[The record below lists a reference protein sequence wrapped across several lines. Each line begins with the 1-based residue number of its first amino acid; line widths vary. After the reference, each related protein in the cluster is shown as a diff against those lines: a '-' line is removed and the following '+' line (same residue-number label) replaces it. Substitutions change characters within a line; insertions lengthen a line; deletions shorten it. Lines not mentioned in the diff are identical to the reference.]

1 MWALRGLTLA
11 IVVAGFVT
19 LHPRAP
25 LWGDGVEYA
34 ATLMAWVNHASPD
47 IRAEDLAAVPS
58 PFARLG
64 YDGVHPNMV
73 VTGASGTRYAAHFW
87 LYPLLCAPAAL
98 LLRLLG
104 ADPLLA
110 FPATN
115 AILFAALA
123 AGALW
128 SRRLSR
134 RDRGMHALAA
144 VTPVVSYLPFA
155 HPEAFTWG
163 CVLASLL
170 AVNHGRYA
178 IAAAV
183 AACGA
188 MQNPPVAALAA
199 FCVVLA
205 VYERGTRH
213 ALLPAA
219 AAALCLAPPLFYLF
233 TVGEA
238 APLVRPGFVDWHLAT
253 PARVWSMLTDLDQGL
268 LPFVPGLLVLAG
280 VNLSRARS
288 LPHVGMLC
296 VLVVFI
302 AGSATSN
309 NWSSALAG
317 LMRYAVWVIPLLA
330 WLATEP
336 DLPIGRRGI
345 GLVLV
350 AHAALLAMPA
360 PTQSLHSRLARYAL
374 ERWPSWY
381 SADPEIFGERTLG
394 LDWVWRERLPLGF
407 ARTDGTVAQILTD
420 TAGLLRLDHVFDVD
434 PAYRA
439 RMTNAFSR
447 RSGLFYLAPPVGAVR
462 SRCPRGTGAALLHG
476 IRIRARWPD
485 HVTTRRVTLWADV
498 SNDGEQ
504 PLCNL
509 GAGGTLPINLGARIR
524 SGERTLADDGE
535 RTRGPQMLLPGES
548 LRQAVTLVLPEH
560 TGQYAV
566 DLRPVI
572 EGIGW
577 GEHGASFM
585 IEVSAD
591 DGGHYTANAGEAE
604 S

>member
-11 IVVAGFVT
+11 IVVAGFVA
-19 LHPRAP
+19 LYPRAP

-58 PFARLG
+58 VFARLG
-64 YDGVHPNMV
+64 YDGLHPNMV
-73 VTGASGTRYAAHFW
+73 VTGTDGTRYAAHFW
-87 LYPLLCAPAAL
+87 LYPLLCAPAAF
-98 LLRLLG
+98 LLRVLG

-115 AILFAALA
+115 AILLAALA
-123 AGALW
+123 AAALW

-134 RDRGMHALAA
+134 RDRGMFALAV

-199 FCVVLA
+199 FCVVMA
-205 VYERGTRH
+205 IYERGTRH

-219 AAALCLAPPLFYLF
+219 AAALCLVPPLFYLL

-253 PARVWSMLTDLDQGL
+253 PARVWSMLTDLDEGL

-288 LPHVGMLC
+288 LRHVGVLC

-336 DLPIGRRGI
+336 DLPIGCRGMA
-345 GLVLV
+345 LVLV
-350 AHAALLAMPA
+350 AHAALLAVPA
-360 PTQSLHSRLARYAL
+360 PTQSTHSRLARYAL

-381 SADPEIFGERTLG
+381 TPDPEIFGERTLG
-394 LDWVWRERLPLGF
+394 LDWVWRDRLPLGF
-407 ARTDGTVAQILTD
+407 TRADGTIAQILTD
-420 TAGLLRLDHVFDVD
+420 SAGLRRLDHVFDVD
-434 PAYRA
+434 PAYRTRIA
-439 RMTNAFSR
+439 SAFSNR
-447 RSGLFYLAPPVGAVR
+447 ADLFSLAPPAGAVR
-462 SRCPRGTGAALLHG
+462 SRCQGGAGLALLEG

-485 HVTTRRVTLWADV
+485 HVATRRVTLWADV
-498 SNDGEQ
+498 SNDGDQ

-509 GAGGTLPINLGARIR
+509 GAGGTAAINVGARIH

-548 LRQAVTLVLPEH
+548 LRQAVTLVLPKH
-560 TGQYAV
+560 TGHYTV
-566 DLRPVI
+566 DLLPVI
-572 EGIGW
+572 EGVDW
-577 GEHGASFM
+577 GEHGASFI
-585 IEVSAD
+585 IEVSAGD
-591 DGGHYTANAGEAE
+591 SGRYTATAR
-604 S
+604 